1 MAGVVAMIESATDKA
16 DVMKTVIVRQTVILV
31 FGFSVF
37 IVLIVIIGG
46 FCNDEYEQ
54 HT

>member
-1 MAGVVAMIESATDKA
+1 MNETSVNKGI
-16 DVMKTVIVRQTVILV
+16 VMQTVIVRQTIILV
-31 FGFSVF
+31 FAFSVF

-46 FCNDEYEQ
+46 MANDEYEQ